1 MFQQVVRVAL
11 IGAAIAVSA
20 CASGGQVF
28 KAGGD
33 ATQPE
38 LVQHVRPDQTPSA
51 IAARV
56 EGDVVLECDVQPD
69 GSVANI
75 RVVRSLDRVHGLDAE
90 AIKAVSMWQF
100 KPGVRNG
107 RPVTVRVPVNIAFRL
122 Q

>member
-1 MFQQVVRVAL
+1 MFKQVFGVVLVAV
-11 IGAAIAVSA
+11 AVAVSA
-20 CASGGQVF
+20 CATRGVF

-33 ATQPE
+33 VTQPE
-38 LVQHVRPDQTPSA
+38 LVQHVRPYLTPSA

-56 EGDVVLECDVQPD
+56 EGDVLLECDVQPD
-69 GSVANI
+69 GRVANV

-90 AIKAVSMWQF
+90 AIKAVSLWQF

-107 RPVTVRVPVNIAFRL
+107 RPVTVRVPVNVAFRL